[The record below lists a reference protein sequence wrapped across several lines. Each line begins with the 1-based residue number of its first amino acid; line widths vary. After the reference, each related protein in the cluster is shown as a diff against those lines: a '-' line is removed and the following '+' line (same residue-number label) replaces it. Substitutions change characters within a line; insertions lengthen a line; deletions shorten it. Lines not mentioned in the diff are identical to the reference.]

1 MVISCRAHRQSG
13 FTLLEAII
21 ALVIFTMGAIAL
33 YGWLGVNLKTL
44 ARVQERREAV
54 ALTNSALDALRRINP
69 MDTPRG
75 QRKISALV
83 IEWEAK
89 PVEPARP
96 AVTQVGLRTIFE
108 VQLFTVDVRLKRSGT
123 EIDRFSVRQLGY
135 KQVGKLEEE

>member
-1 MVISCRAHRQSG
+1 MVTLRRASNQSG

-44 ARVQERREAV
+44 TRVQERREAV
-54 ALTNSALDALRRINP
+54 ALTSSALDAIRRINP
-69 MDTPRG
+69 METPRG
-75 QRKISALV
+75 QRKISELV
-83 IEWEAK
+83 IEWEAS

-108 VQLFTVDVRLKRSGT
+108 VQLFTLDVRLKRGGA

-135 KQVGKLEEE
+135 KQVGKLEED

>member
-1 MVISCRAHRQSG
+1 MLTSCRARRQFG

-33 YGWLGVNLKTL
+33 YGWLGVNLRTL

-54 ALTNSALDALRRINP
+54 ALTNSALDAVRRINP
-69 MDTPRG
+69 METPRG
-75 QRKISALV
+75 RRKISELL

-89 PVEPARP
+89 PVELARP

-108 VQLFTVDVRLKRSGT
+108 VQLFTLDVNLKRSGV

-135 KQVGKLEEE
+135 KQVGTLEEE

>member
-1 MVISCRAHRQSG
+1 MVTSRRARRQSG

-54 ALTNSALDALRRINP
+54 ALTNSALDTVRQINP
-69 MDTPRG
+69 METPRG
-75 QRKISALV
+75 RRKISELV

-108 VQLFTVDVRLKRSGT
+108 VQLFTLDVRLKRSGV

-135 KQVGKLEEE
+135 KQIGTLEEE